1 MPKDRRNRLFECI
14 GMDEGVG
21 SPEGYM
27 AETRR
32 EGTRII
38 PSAEQQHECYSL
50 YRIGCTQEKREL
62 LYQAGGRNNRGPGE
76 SGVTTRRLTA
86 MGETAATAMGR
97 KPFRFC
103 LSRWLACTG
112 LTAGPDL
119 LWDCGKHLACVSEH
133 PPVSRPAVSPKLK
146 IRGQKFWSRTWISG
160 DAHPVRHAKRSL
172 PLAATISVLSPRL
185 GWLRSFGKPTLSL
198 DNYLSWM
205 PTTQNHRFR
214 SPVGQ
219 AFSLSRLPPRA
230 A

>member
-62 LYQAGGRNNRGPGE
+62 YQAGGRNNRGPGE

-103 LSRWLACTG
+103 LSHWLACTG
-112 LTAGPDL
+112 LTA
-119 LWDCGKHLACVSEH
+119 
-133 PPVSRPAVSPKLK
+133 
-146 IRGQKFWSRTWISG
+146 
-160 DAHPVRHAKRSL
+160 
-172 PLAATISVLSPRL
+172 
-185 GWLRSFGKPTLSL
+185 
-198 DNYLSWM
+198 
-205 PTTQNHRFR
+205 
-214 SPVGQ
+214 
-219 AFSLSRLPPRA
+219 
-230 A
+230 